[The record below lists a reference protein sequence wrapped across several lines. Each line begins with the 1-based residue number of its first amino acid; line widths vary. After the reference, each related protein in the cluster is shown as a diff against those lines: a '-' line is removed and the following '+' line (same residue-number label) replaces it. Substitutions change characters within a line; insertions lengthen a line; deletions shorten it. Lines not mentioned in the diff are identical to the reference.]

1 MYTIQ
6 TADDRLLI
14 LYADWPLSQV
24 RKRLIRARRDDIST
38 AVVQRDGDEP
48 DLFLLPV
55 SHIRT
60 RLEQT
65 TDPNMPLHAVLN
77 LDRLRPTPTVDAY
90 TPGPVDGPA
99 VLVDEGRPVGF
110 IPPSAGLLSPPF
122 PLEMTVNEMMA
133 GSGALEEAAPIVANG
148 GSGEE
153 TAPPEPRSL
162 TASLEEQVPVHQET
176 TLTVTLSAAGVS
188 TPGALPVAVAA
199 GSLVDLLVQPMDDRF
214 QVAGPNMSQITAGDG
229 GASQTFTLKAM
240 KAGVGKVRV
249 FAFQNGLPLGY
260 LTVAAQV
267 TAAGAPI
274 IATST
279 TAEMELSPPPV
290 EPPDLSMLV
299 LEQRVEDETEVTI
312 LISAVDP
319 ALGLNLK
326 RFGPVRLRVSPKEY
340 FQEFFK
346 DIERLPL
353 ETERDEER
361 ATRRLA
367 AKGSQLFEAL
377 FPPDLQA
384 LLWGI
389 RERIQEVQIQSEE
402 PWIPWELCKLQGQE
416 NGRIVEGP
424 FLCEAF
430 AVTRWMPGVGQKP
443 TLSLNKIALVVPEDS
458 GLTFSRDER
467 EFILSLANGRAVE
480 DIPANY
486 LDVTDALAAG
496 EYDGLHFSGHG
507 VFRAPDPNHS
517 GMVLEDGDRLV
528 PEDLSGAVRNLGNA
542 RPLVFLNACQLGRGG
557 MSLTDMGGWAARF
570 LEAGAGAFV
579 GAYWNVYDESA
590 FNFAKELYTRL
601 LDGEPMGAAV
611 HGARLAARNGGD
623 PSWLA
628 YTAFAHPEAR
638 VREIED

>member
-1 MYTIQ
+1 M
-6 TADDRLLI
+6 
-14 LYADWPLSQV
+14 
-24 RKRLIRARRDDIST
+24 
-38 AVVQRDGDEP
+38 
-48 DLFLLPV
+48 
-55 SHIRT
+55 
-60 RLEQT
+60 
-65 TDPNMPLHAVLN
+65 
-77 LDRLRPTPTVDAY
+77 
-90 TPGPVDGPA
+90 
-99 VLVDEGRPVGF
+99 
-110 IPPSAGLLSPPF
+110 
-122 PLEMTVNEMMA
+122 
-133 GSGALEEAAPIVANG
+133 
-148 GSGEE
+148 
-153 TAPPEPRSL
+153 
-162 TASLEEQVPVHQET
+162 EEQVPLHQET
-176 TLTVTLSAAGVS
+176 TLDVTLSAPGVS

-199 GSLVDLLVQPMDDRF
+199 GSVVDLLVQPMDDTF
-214 QVAGPNMSQITAGDG
+214 QVAGANMGQLTAGG
-229 GASQTFTLKAM
+229 GASSQTFTLKAM
-240 KAGVGKVRV
+240 KEGVGKVRV
-249 FAFQNGLPLGY
+249 FAFQGGLPLGY

-267 TAAGAPI
+267 LAAGAPVI
-274 IATST
+274 ST
-279 TAEMELSPPPV
+279 RTAAERELSPPPV
-290 EPPDLSMLV
+290 EPPDLSVLV
-299 LEQRVEDETEVTI
+299 LEQRVTDETEITI

-319 ALGLNLK
+319 SLGLNLK

-361 ATRRLA
+361 AVRRLA

-384 LLWGI
+384 LLWTI

-402 PWIPWELCKLQGQE
+402 PWIPWELCKLQGRE

-430 AVTRWMPGVGQKP
+430 AVTRWMPGIGQKP
-443 TLSLNKIALVVPEDS
+443 LLSLNRIGLIVPEDS
-458 GLTFSRDER
+458 GLTYARDER
-467 EFILSLANGRAVE
+467 EFVLSLANGRTVE
-480 DIPANY
+480 EIPANY

-517 GMVLEDGDRLV
+517 GMELEDGDRLV
-528 PEDLSGAVRNLGNA
+528 PEDLSGSVRNLGA
-542 RPLVFLNACQLGRGG
+542 AKPLVFLNACQLGRGG

-590 FNFAKELYTRL
+590 FAFAKELYTRL
-601 LDGEPMGAAV
+601 LDGDSMGKAV
-611 HGARLAARNGGD
+611 HGARLAARDGGD

-638 VREIED
+638 IEKLKIED